1 MSDYRSV
8 SYYRNGATKKVV
20 IDNRPLQQSTCSQS
34 ELEEATSS
42 ASIHEE
48 KSAMIL
54 RRIEQKLDRLLAI
67 VEHEENKMAVDRT
80 RMNQAMSDLK
90 DQFSQLNEK
99 VTNTVGLDNSVVT
112 TLQGLAAIQ
121 KQQADQIQA
130 QADQIS
136 KLSADDVTQDE
147 LDNLASSISDSANAA
162 RSFGTSLDSAAA
174 PLAAAISANPS
185 GTVTPP
191 ANPPTDTNPNNN
203 PPTDSSNP
211 PVDNTNP
218 NPTPPDNTTPPT
230 DTTTPPTDNTTPPAS
245 TDPMAARRRK

>member
-1 MSDYRSV
+1 MTHEYRSV

-20 IDNRPLQQSTCSQS
+20 MDSRPLQQSACSQS
-34 ELEEATSS
+34 ELEEVTSS

-54 RRIEQKLDRLLAI
+54 RRIEGKLDRLLAI

-80 RMNQAMSDLK
+80 RMNQAMADLK

-130 QADQIS
+130 QADQIAAL
-136 KLSADDVTQDE
+136 KADDVTQDE

-162 RSFGTSLDSAAA
+162 RSFGTSLDTAAA
-174 PLAAAISANPS
+174 PLAAAINANPS

-191 ANPPTDTNPNNN
+191 ANPPPDNSNNN
-203 PPTDSSNP
+203 PPVDTTP
-211 PVDNTNP
+211 PADN
-218 NPTPPDNTTPPT
+218 NPTPPVDTGNPPA
-230 DTTTPPTDNTTPPAS
+230 DTPPAS